1 MVAIFFFYTFCGKI
15 KNMRDKET
23 EKNSIWT
30 EFIEFIRDI
39 VISFVVI
46 FVVFHFLVRPVQV
59 KGSSMFPTLKDGD
72 FAFSNVLGKSI
83 GNIKRFD
90 IVIIHIPEKNEYIVK
105 RVIGLPGETVEYR
118 QDQLYIDGEA
128 VQEPFFDEEYRQDYI
143 QEYGN
148 SFTSDIAS
156 ITLGE
161 DEYYCLGDNR
171 PNSSDSR
178 VYGPF
183 HKDKISSKGLFVLFP
198 FSEAGSKTW

>member
-1 MVAIFFFYTFCGKI
+1 
-15 KNMRDKET
+15 
-23 EKNSIWT
+23 
-30 EFIEFIRDI
+30 
-39 VISFVVI
+39 
-46 FVVFHFLVRPVQV
+46 
-59 KGSSMFPTLKDGD
+59 MFPTLKDGD